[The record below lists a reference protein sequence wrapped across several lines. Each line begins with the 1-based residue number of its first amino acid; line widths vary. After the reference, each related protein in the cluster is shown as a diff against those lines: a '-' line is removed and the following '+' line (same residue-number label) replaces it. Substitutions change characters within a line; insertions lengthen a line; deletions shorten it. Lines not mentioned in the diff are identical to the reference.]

1 MKVVVQK
8 FGGSSV
14 ANLERMRQVQ
24 EKVERK
30 LNKGYKVVAVL
41 SAMSGETD
49 RLLNL
54 AEDFSSSPDKDE
66 LDTLLCT
73 GEQTSTA
80 LFSMLM
86 RDKNI
91 KTRSVQGFQIPMH
104 TDSFFGKSRIRNISS
119 ENLLNLLNDY
129 DVLAVAGFQGCDQD
143 QRLTTLG
150 RGGSDTSAV
159 ALAAAL
165 DAELCEIFSDVDGVF
180 TTDPN
185 VCMQAQKMDR
195 IAYDEMLEMASMGA
209 KVLQIRSVEFAKKY
223 NVPVHVR
230 STFNDIPG
238 TLLVQEDKNMEG
250 ALVSGIAYDKNQ
262 ARITLVNVF
271 DQPGIASK
279 VFNPLADAG
288 IVVDMIVQ
296 NFSKENK
303 TDITF
308 TVSREELEKALEI
321 IEETKDE
328 IGAVDILSD
337 TNVAKVSVI
346 GVGMRNHSGVAGIAF
361 KALDTENINIM
372 IISTSEIKISCLVEE
387 KYTELAVRTL
397 HEAFELDKSTSDSYM
412 ENEQA
417 ERC

>member
-8 FGGSSV
+8 FGGTSV

-24 EKVERK
+24 EKIERK
-30 LNKGYKVVAVL
+30 LNQGYKVIAVL

-49 RLLNL
+49 RLLTL
-54 AEDFSSSPDKDE
+54 AEDFSAKPDPEE
-66 LDTLLCT
+66 LDALLCT
-73 GEQTSTA
+73 GEQSSTA

-86 RDKNI
+86 RDSGINA
-91 KTRSVQGFQIPMH
+91 RSVQGFQIPIY
-104 TDSFFGKSRIRNISS
+104 TDSFYGKARIKDINAN
-119 ENLLNLLNDY
+119 NLFSMIREY
-129 DVLAVAGFQGCDQD
+129 DVLVVSGFQGCDRD
-143 QRLTTLG
+143 QRLTSLG

-165 DAELCEIFSDVDGVF
+165 KADLCEIYSDVDGVF

-185 VCMQAQKMDR
+185 VCMQARKMNR

-238 TLLVQEDKNMEG
+238 TLLVQEDKEMEG

-271 DQPGIASK
+271 DKPGIASQ
-279 VFNPLADAG
+279 VFNPLANAE

-296 NFSKENK
+296 NFSKESR

-308 TVSREELEKALEI
+308 TVARAELENALEI
-321 IEETKDE
+321 IQGIQED
-328 IGAVDILSD
+328 IGAESIHSD

-361 KALDTENINIM
+361 KSLQAENINIM

-397 HEAFELDKSTSDSYM
+397 HEAFELDKSNSETYSETD
-412 ENEQA
+412 
-417 ERC
+417 

>member
-54 AEDFSSSPDKDE
+54 AEDFSSRPDTDE

-86 RDKNI
+86 RDKDI
-91 KTRSVQGFQIPMH
+91 KTRSVQGFQIPVH

-119 ENLLNLLNDY
+119 DNLLNLLNDY

-185 VCMQAQKMDR
+185 VCMQAQKMNR

-238 TLLVQEDKNMEG
+238 TLLVQEDNNMEG

-308 TVSREELEKALEI
+308 TVSKGELEKALEI

-361 KALDTENINIM
+361 KALDKENINIM

-397 HEAFELDKSTSDSYM
+397 HEAFELDKSNSESM
-412 ENEQA
+412 ET
-417 ERC
+417 